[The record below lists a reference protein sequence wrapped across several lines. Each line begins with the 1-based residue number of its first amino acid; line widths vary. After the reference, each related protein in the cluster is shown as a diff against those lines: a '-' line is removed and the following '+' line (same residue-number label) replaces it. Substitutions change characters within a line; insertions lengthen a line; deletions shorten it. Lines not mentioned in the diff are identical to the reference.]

1 MAKIE
6 VQMDTLNVA
15 CFLARGLMQS
25 NSEAVWVQA
34 GWSDT
39 IISFAQHVRAL
50 HVEGRYDDLEQFIK
64 SLEDQR
70 LITEYGD

>member
-1 MAKIE
+1 MAKME
-6 VQMDTLNVA
+6 VQMDTLNIA

-25 NSEAVWVQA
+25 NNEAVWVQA

-50 HVEGRYDDLEQFIK
+50 HIEGRYDDLEQFIK

-70 LITEYGD
+70 LINEYGD